1 MHRKRWLYPILGGL
15 VALAAVFA
23 VAACGDDDDDGD
35 GGNGGNGGNGGA
47 TVDVILTEWAVD
59 PEPTSVSAGDVTFV
73 ADNQGVE
80 DHELVVIKTDL
91 DSGALPTRD
100 DGGVDE
106 EGEGIEVIGEIEE
119 FAPGTEEGTFN
130 LEAGNYALICN
141 IVEEEDSGEFES
153 HYGEGMHTSFTVE

>member
-1 MHRKRWLYPILGGL
+1 MRGNRLVYQVLGFAVLASAL
-15 VALAAVFA
+15 VA
-23 VAACGDDDDDGD
+23 VAACGDDDDDDGGD
-35 GGNGGNGGNGGA
+35 GGGGGA
-47 TVDVILTEWAVD
+47 TVDVILTEWQVD
-59 PEPTSVSAGDVTFV
+59 PAPTTASAGEVTFV

-91 DSGALPTRD
+91 DPSALPTRE

-119 FAPGTEEGTFN
+119 FAPGTAEATLN
-130 LEAGNYALICN
+130 LEAGSYALICN

-153 HYGEGMHTSFTVE
+153 HYGEGMYTAFTVE